1 MSPLP
6 FPVPMPAAPAALRLL
21 CRLAAALLVLAQP
34 GVAAAADLA
43 RTIAAVKPSIVGVG
57 TYQRTRTPAIRFV
70 ATGFATGDGLS
81 VITNAH
87 SIPPMLDSEKMEV
100 LGVVIK
106 NGKDIA
112 FRPAQLAGMDREHDL
127 AHLRLSGAPLPPLA
141 LGDSATAVEGMDL
154 AFTGFPL
161 AMALGMHHA
170 THRATLASITP
181 VTMPVLNSSNLNP
194 RVLSQLQKTPFSIF
208 QLDATAYPGNSGSP
222 LYHPETG
229 VVYGILNMVLVK
241 GLKETAISA
250 PSGISYAI
258 PAIYIQELMKEQ
270 KR

>member
-1 MSPLP
+1 MSP
-6 FPVPMPAAPAALRLL
+6 FHFFAIRCAAL
-21 CRLAAALLVLAQP
+21 AALTLALP
-34 GVAAAADLA
+34 GLGMAADLP
-43 RTIAAVKPSIVGVG
+43 RTIAAVKPSVVGVG
-57 TYQRTRTPAIRFV
+57 TYQRTRTPAIRFA
-70 ATGFATGDGLS
+70 ATGFAVGDGLS

-87 SIPPMLDSEKMEV
+87 SIPALLDSEKMEV

-106 NGKDIA
+106 NGKEIA

-127 AHLRLSGAPLPPLA
+127 AHLRLSGAPLAPLT
-141 LGDSATAVEGMDL
+141 LGDSAKAVEGMDF

-161 AMALGMHHA
+161 SMALGMHHA

-181 VTMPVLNSSNLNP
+181 VAMPALNSSNLNP
-194 RVLSQLQKTPFSIF
+194 RVLSQLQKTPFAIF

-222 LYHPETG
+222 LYDPETG

-241 GLKETAISA
+241 GLKETAITA

-258 PAIYIQELMKEQ
+258 PSSYIQELLKEQ
-270 KR
+270 QR